1 ERSPFPIINCS
12 LNAPAS
18 TNAAMRGRKCDLFSL
33 TPVAAGAIQALNGYQ
48 PIGEWESANPTFDL
62 ASAMALSGAA
72 VSPQM
77 GLRTTNSA
85 SFWLTLLNVRLDLWL
100 RRPGKGRGG
109 PGIQHLFR
117 ELMATADEKGA
128 LINVSDGG
136 HIENLGV
143 YELLRRRCRFI
154 MAIDGE
160 SDPRMTFHALTNL
173 QRLAYIDM
181 GIIIEIDPDRLRLD
195 NAGLSRSHFQFC
207 RILYPVGEHDRKEEI
222 GYLTNLK
229 LSLTGN
235 EGEFIRRYK
244 LDEPSF
250 PHHST
255 ADQFFTET
263 QFEAYRALGE
273 H

>member
-1 ERSPFPIINCS
+1 MADDVTRITS
-12 LNAPAS
+12 LE
-18 TNAAMRGRKCDLFSL
+18 G
-33 TPVAAGAIQALNGYQ
+33 
-48 PIGEWESANPTFDL
+48 
-62 ASAMALSGAA
+62 
-72 VSPQM
+72 
-77 GLRTTNSA
+77 
-85 SFWLTLLNVRLDLWL
+85 
-100 RRPGKGRGG
+100 
-109 PGIQHLFR
+109 R

-222 GYLTNLK
+222 GYLTYLK

-273 H
+273 HVGEKLFLAAIVGTMGPNVDLEDWFMKLGQSFLQDRAMEG